1 MARIYESRPG
11 GSRGEAREGKGL
23 PPPSAP
29 VQAKKAGADDP
40 GGDVDRAA
48 RFGHDL
54 SRFRIGPGR
63 PREDRSRSL
72 PCHRPGCGCPSCAG
86 RRGDGAE
93 APVAA
98 PAAEDSEHSKV
109 YQLCSICGNP
119 FCTDPSRHATTV
131 DAVMADVDPRSEV
144 RFAMETAD
152 ARYRHQAA
160 SATAGPHLFG
170 SAEVRGVDRRSA
182 EVREPADR
190 LVLSA
195 EPRVGPRDPHYTQL
209 RQSAGAAAAPLVVG
223 RFQDPTS
230 RNAAPRERHIYEQ
243 GARGAPSYP
252 REASHMSGMA
262 AADPRSPFAALESAM
277 LARPFAA
284 SVPDEATQRH
294 LMTTASIIGIAE
306 QRRDPFMG
314 MASAQT
320 IVHGARADEPPS
332 PSEVF
337 GERRGR
343 VNRPGLLPA
352 SGTGAVAAFRE
363 FRSDLEADAP
373 PSTPSSV
380 RLRENIEEQHSG
392 LMRMGIDQE
401 NLDRMAA
408 RGDSEESIRQAALL
422 RARSAATRQAAMM
435 TGQVRYGL
443 RSLLPPAERGDA
455 DEED

>member
-1 MARIYESRPG
+1 A
-11 GSRGEAREGKGL
+11 
-23 PPPSAP
+23 
-29 VQAKKAGADDP
+29 
-40 GGDVDRAA
+40 
-48 RFGHDL
+48 
-54 SRFRIGPGR
+54 
-63 PREDRSRSL
+63 
-72 PCHRPGCGCPSCAG
+72 
-86 RRGDGAE
+86 
-93 APVAA
+93 
-98 PAAEDSEHSKV
+98 
-109 YQLCSICGNP
+109 
-119 FCTDPSRHATTV
+119 
-131 DAVMADVDPRSEV
+131 
-144 RFAMETAD
+144 
-152 ARYRHQAA
+152 
-160 SATAGPHLFG
+160 AGPHLFG

-209 RQSAGAAAAPLVVG
+209 RQSASAAAPPLVVG

-230 RNAAPRERHIYEQ
+230 ANAAPLERHIYEQ

-277 LARPFAA
+277 LARPFASA
-284 SVPDEATQRH
+284 VPDEATQRH
-294 LMTTASIIGIAE
+294 LMTAANIIGIAE

-314 MASAQT
+314 LASAQT
-320 IVHGARADEPPS
+320 IARGARADEPSS
-332 PSEVF
+332 PAEVF
-337 GERRGR
+337 GQRRGR
-343 VNRPGLLPA
+343 VNLPGLLPA

-363 FRSDLEADAP
+363 FRSDLQADAP

-380 RLRENIEEQHSG
+380 RLSGNIEEQHSS
-392 LMRMGIDQE
+392 LMRMGIDQG

-443 RSLLPPAERGDA
+443 RSLLPPRERRDM
-455 DEED
+455 EDDD